1 MLTLLIS
8 LDILSPSLHPP
19 TYPHTHTPAHTLTHT
34 RTQIHT
40 HFQNCQDVFC
50 IFILLNL
57 LHKSK
62 MVWLKPLVKYIIYIC
77 VCVCVC
83 VYVRIRKCVS
93 WKCISF
99 SKQVEQVN
107 QTCIPIAFRRSRL
120 HIPATEIIIPRT
132 IVSFEKTHPGQF
144 FLEDTGT
151 KRFLTC

>member
-19 TYPHTHTPAHTLTHT
+19 TYPHTHTPAHTLTQT

-57 LHKSK
+57 LHTSK
-62 MVWLKPLVKYIIYIC
+62 MVWLKPLVKYIIYMC

-83 VYVRIRKCVS
+83 VCV
-93 WKCISF
+93 CLCVLENVF
-99 SKQVEQVN
+99 LENVFLFPSKLSKLTRPVYLLLWEDQDYTFLLQKLLFLGQLLVLKK
-107 QTCIPIAFRRSRL
+107 F
-120 HIPATEIIIPRT
+120 IPAN
-132 IVSFEKTHPGQF
+132 SFRKTLVRKVF
-144 FLEDTGT
+144 
-151 KRFLTC
+151 